1 MTFPVLHPRYPSLIS
16 QCLSTQQGPLIATAT
31 VQHAIK
37 PHLSLPWSSMSPYH
51 PTSHH
56 QPNLPPALPSSKPTT
71 VFSLLFSSRDAS
83 VWWPAASTTQPPK
96 TAAALSRACPL
107 LSDEPHR
114 SLSFANIDQANT
126 GPGSRASC
134 CQYAHILVHCQ
145 LSSESIL
152 TSLVTPLF

>member
-71 VFSLLFSSRDAS
+71 VFLCFSQVVMPLSGGQQPRRPSLRKPRLRFLE
-83 VWWPAASTTQPPK
+83 PALCFPMSH
-96 TAAALSRACPL
+96 TAHCLS
-107 LSDEPHR
+107 
-114 SLSFANIDQANT
+114 Q
-126 GPGSRASC
+126 
-134 CQYAHILVHCQ
+134 
-145 LSSESIL
+145 IL
-152 TSLVTPLF
+152 TKQTLALGAVLPAVSTLTF